1 MQRVKLVGE
10 IAKFGSNWETNCRDI
25 RDIFKLIDCQTPGFR
40 QHLIAAADAGIG
52 YEIKRGK
59 DYLDNEGELLLS
71 LNSEDVIIT
80 EDDCG
85 STDGKIKRTII
96 EGSDIIESIGEQIL
110 GRVACDDI
118 IDPSSSEIIVK
129 AGNLM
134 FISGQIPLD
143 PETGDLVS
151 QSIED
156 QAKQVL
162 ENVKSIC
169 EAAGCSLDDIVK
181 ISIFLTDLSNFAVV
195 NDMMKE
201 YFSEPYPAR
210 ATVEVSGLPLGVN
223 VEIEAIVLI
232 NG

>member
-1 MQRVKLVGE
+1 M
-10 IAKFGSNWETNCRDI
+10 AK
-25 RDIFKLIDCQTPGFR
+25 
-40 QHLIAAADAGIG
+40 
-52 YEIKRGK
+52 
-59 DYLDNEGELLLS
+59 
-71 LNSEDVIIT
+71 
-80 EDDCG
+80 
-85 STDGKIKRTII
+85 
-96 EGSDIIESIGEQIL
+96 
-110 GRVACDDI
+110 
-118 IDPSSSEIIVK
+118 EIISTKNAPQAIGPYSQAVK

-143 PETGDLVS
+143 PKTGDLVS

-210 ATVEVSGLPLGVN
+210 ATVEVSGLPLEVN

>member
-1 MQRVKLVGE
+1 MTK
-10 IAKFGSNWETNCRDI
+10 
-25 RDIFKLIDCQTPGFR
+25 
-40 QHLIAAADAGIG
+40 
-52 YEIKRGK
+52 
-59 DYLDNEGELLLS
+59 
-71 LNSEDVIIT
+71 
-80 EDDCG
+80 
-85 STDGKIKRTII
+85 
-96 EGSDIIESIGEQIL
+96 
-110 GRVACDDI
+110 
-118 IDPSSSEIIVK
+118 EIISTKNAPQAIGPYSQAVK

-143 PETGDLVS
+143 PVTGDLVS

>member
-1 MQRVKLVGE
+1 MTK
-10 IAKFGSNWETNCRDI
+10 
-25 RDIFKLIDCQTPGFR
+25 
-40 QHLIAAADAGIG
+40 
-52 YEIKRGK
+52 
-59 DYLDNEGELLLS
+59 
-71 LNSEDVIIT
+71 
-80 EDDCG
+80 
-85 STDGKIKRTII
+85 
-96 EGSDIIESIGEQIL
+96 
-110 GRVACDDI
+110 
-118 IDPSSSEIIVK
+118 EIISTKNAPQAIGPYSQAVK

-143 PETGDLVS
+143 PKTGDLVS

-156 QAKQVL
+156 QAKQVID
-162 ENVKSIC
+162 NVKSIC

-210 ATVEVSGLPLGVN
+210 ATVEVSGLPLGEN

>member
-1 MQRVKLVGE
+1 MTK
-10 IAKFGSNWETNCRDI
+10 
-25 RDIFKLIDCQTPGFR
+25 
-40 QHLIAAADAGIG
+40 
-52 YEIKRGK
+52 
-59 DYLDNEGELLLS
+59 
-71 LNSEDVIIT
+71 
-80 EDDCG
+80 
-85 STDGKIKRTII
+85 
-96 EGSDIIESIGEQIL
+96 
-110 GRVACDDI
+110 
-118 IDPSSSEIIVK
+118 EIISTKNAPQAIGPYSQAVK
-129 AGNLM
+129 AGSLM

-143 PETGDLVS
+143 PETGHLVS

>member
-1 MQRVKLVGE
+1 MTK
-10 IAKFGSNWETNCRDI
+10 
-25 RDIFKLIDCQTPGFR
+25 
-40 QHLIAAADAGIG
+40 
-52 YEIKRGK
+52 
-59 DYLDNEGELLLS
+59 
-71 LNSEDVIIT
+71 
-80 EDDCG
+80 
-85 STDGKIKRTII
+85 
-96 EGSDIIESIGEQIL
+96 
-110 GRVACDDI
+110 
-118 IDPSSSEIIVK
+118 EIISTKNAPQAIGPYSQAVK

-143 PETGDLVS
+143 PVTGDLVS

-223 VEIEAIVLI
+223 VEIEAIVLT

>member
-1 MQRVKLVGE
+1 MTK
-10 IAKFGSNWETNCRDI
+10 
-25 RDIFKLIDCQTPGFR
+25 
-40 QHLIAAADAGIG
+40 
-52 YEIKRGK
+52 
-59 DYLDNEGELLLS
+59 
-71 LNSEDVIIT
+71 
-80 EDDCG
+80 
-85 STDGKIKRTII
+85 
-96 EGSDIIESIGEQIL
+96 
-110 GRVACDDI
+110 
-118 IDPSSSEIIVK
+118 EIISTKNAPQAIGPYSQAVK

-151 QSIED
+151 KSIED

>member
-1 MQRVKLVGE
+1 MTK
-10 IAKFGSNWETNCRDI
+10 
-25 RDIFKLIDCQTPGFR
+25 
-40 QHLIAAADAGIG
+40 
-52 YEIKRGK
+52 
-59 DYLDNEGELLLS
+59 
-71 LNSEDVIIT
+71 
-80 EDDCG
+80 
-85 STDGKIKRTII
+85 
-96 EGSDIIESIGEQIL
+96 
-110 GRVACDDI
+110 
-118 IDPSSSEIIVK
+118 EIISTKNAPQAIGPYSQAVK

-134 FISGQIPLD
+134 FISCQIPLD

-169 EAAGCSLDDIVK
+169 EAAECSLDDIVK
-181 ISIFLTDLSNFAVV
+181 ISIFLTDLNNFAVV